1 MTLQRLPVQHGNALK
16 NIDFILWRVAR
27 AKEDRHR
34 REVTRLLMD
43 RPREADTRH

>member
-1 MTLQRLPVQHGNALK
+1 MTLQRLPQDHGNTLK
-16 NIDFILWRVAR
+16 NIDFIMWRVAR

-43 RPREADTRH
+43 RPREVNTRH